1 MEPCAPI
8 TTPASNSQHAMGA
21 MTDHA
26 GIPTADLA
34 SSRAVADSV
43 FELVMSRADF
53 AEGRTVARSSSS
65 DKRAFA
71 NNGRGC
77 GGSRQAFRLIS
88 GCRNLGLPQWG
99 RQGQRFLPAQV
110 AEFVKV
116 HSACICMS
124 IISPLTI
131 HGQPNLSV
139 TMPKRLA
146 QNVGPKGMVTLPPSA
161 SALNTLSARATAS

>member
-26 GIPTADLA
+26 GIPTADFV
-34 SSRAVADSV
+34 SSRAVAGSV

-77 GGSRQAFRLIS
+77 GGSRQADSSQAVGISASTSGAGRAGDSCQPRLLS
-88 GCRNLGLPQWG
+88 SLKFTQL
-99 RQGQRFLPAQV
+99 
-110 AEFVKV
+110 
-116 HSACICMS
+116 CICMS